1 MLSLFNF
8 SIMLKHIKRSVR
20 FALLSLVSL
29 VVITACDEDD
39 YELYFMLDKMSSSEN
54 VQFDHYY
61 TDYSETSTMY
71 WIAANSKESS
81 LVISCA
87 DAGSVHIENLEGE
100 VLTEYVSA
108 KGHWSAKVINT
119 TTVVFTFER
128 ISPGSDPSSITIID
142 TFELVA
148 KNKKRTEKE
157 IVQVT
162 RFINSDAPLN

>member
-1 MLSLFNF
+1 
-8 SIMLKHIKRSVR
+8 MLKNIKRSVQ

-29 VVITACDEDD
+29 FALTACDEDD
-39 YELYFMLDKMSSSEN
+39 YELLFFLDKMSISEN

-61 TDYSETSTMY
+61 TDFSETSTMY

-87 DAGSVHIENLEGE
+87 GAASVHIENFEGE

-108 KGHWSAKVINT
+108 KGHWSAKVISSN
-119 TTVVFTFER
+119 TVVFTFER
-128 ISPGSDPSSITIID
+128 ISPGSDASSITIVD
-142 TFELVA
+142 TFEFVA
-148 KNKKRTEKE
+148 KNKKRTATE

-162 RFINSDAPLN
+162 RLINSDAPLN